1 MSRLSHQD
9 LRRNFRQ
16 LFASNAC
23 YHTASV
29 FDPMSARIAADLGF
43 EVGILGGSVASL
55 QVLGAPDFALITL
68 SEFAEQATRIGR
80 VAQLPVIA
88 DADHGYGNALN
99 VMRTIVELERAGVA
113 ALTIEDTLLPAQF
126 GRKST
131 DLIGVAE
138 GVGKIRAA
146 LEARVDSEMAII
158 ARTNA
163 GILPVQ
169 EIISRT
175 KQYQQAGA
183 DGICMVGVRDFDHLE
198 QIAEHLSVP
207 LMLVT
212 YGNPL
217 LRDDNRL
224 AELGVRVT
232 IDGHGAYFAAIKAT
246 YDSLRE
252 QRQIFTQASDLS
264 ATELTHTYTQ
274 PEEYIVW
281 AKGPDETPLN
291 RSPPQGQLPP
301 HNRTCPTSR
310 NDLADYFLVNSI
322 IIRDSR

>member
-1 MSRLSHQD
+1 MSRISHSA
-9 LRRNFRQ
+9 LRRKFREQ
-16 LFASNAC
+16 LASQHC
-23 YHTASV
+23 VETASV

-55 QVLGAPDFALITL
+55 QVLAAPDFALITL
-68 SEFAEQATRIGR
+68 SEFVEQATRIGR
-80 VAQLPVIA
+80 VAQLPFIA

-99 VMRTIVELERAGVA
+99 VMRTVEELERAGVA

-131 DLIGVAE
+131 DLVSIEEGIGKV
-138 GVGKIRAA
+138 KAA
-146 LEARVDSEMAII
+146 LEARVDPELTIV

-163 GILPVQ
+163 GVLPVQ
-169 EIISRT
+169 DIIERT
-175 KQYQQAGA
+175 LAYEKAGA
-183 DGICMVGVRDFDHLE
+183 DGICIVGIKDFKHLE
-198 QIAEHLSVP
+198 QISEKLSVP

-217 LRDDNRL
+217 LRDDKRL
-224 AELGVRVT
+224 AELGVRVV

-274 PEEYIVW
+274 PEEYILW
-281 AKGPDETPLN
+281 AKEYM
-291 RSPPQGQLPP
+291 S
-301 HNRTCPTSR
+301 
-310 NDLADYFLVNSI
+310 VKE
-322 IIRDSR
+322 